1 MSPASAPILL
11 VEDNL
16 DVLDATRVLLETE
29 GYAVATAA
37 NGADAL
43 ALLRAG
49 LRPRLIVLDLSMPVM
64 DGWEFR
70 HAQRADTTLLAIPTI
85 VYSAVAANAET
96 KASLAVDGVFAKG
109 GDPGLMLDLIAA
121 LCGRP

>member
-1 MSPASAPILL
+1 MSAASAPILL

-16 DVLDATRVLLETE
+16 DVLDATRVLLESE
-29 GYAVATAA
+29 GYAVATAV

-43 ALLRAG
+43 AQLHSG

-70 HAQRADTTLLAIPTI
+70 QVQRDDPALRAIPTI
-85 VYSAVAANAET
+85 VYSAVAATAET
-96 KASLAVDGVFAKG
+96 KASLGVAAVFAKG
-109 GDPGLMLDLIAA
+109 GDPGPLLETIAA
-121 LCGRP
+121 LCGPL